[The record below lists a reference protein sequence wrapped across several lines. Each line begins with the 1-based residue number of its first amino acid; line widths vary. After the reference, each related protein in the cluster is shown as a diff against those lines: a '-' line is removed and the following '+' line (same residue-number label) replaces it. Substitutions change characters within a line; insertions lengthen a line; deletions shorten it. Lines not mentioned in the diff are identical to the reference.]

1 MYSTHWE
8 YMVKRNFS
16 TLMLILLPTRS
27 APVPITR
34 HTMDVQSTQCRI
46 FLNMENILV
55 YTVFSRHH
63 EFINNLIKHSINNI
77 IEQYHSFPMLVQK
90 LQQLS
95 AKITDEN
102 FVYEH
107 KVVIFFFFI
116 TIDCKMRY
124 FLLCSQQSPEEKSRH
139 RDILIKNIKM
149 APPGSMQTLT
159 NTNNPFL
166 GQSVVFRPLNSH
178 AAVSIF
184 MNISQEDFFDP
195 VYLSEDTQ
203 VIHDIF
209 IKIKEL
215 VLLS

>member
-1 MYSTHWE
+1 
-8 YMVKRNFS
+8 
-16 TLMLILLPTRS
+16 
-27 APVPITR
+27 
-34 HTMDVQSTQCRI
+34 
-46 FLNMENILV
+46 MENILV

-63 EFINNLIKHSINNI
+63 EFINNLIQHSINNI
-77 IEQYHSFPMLVQK
+77 IEQYQSFAMLVQK
-90 LQQLS
+90 LQLLS
-95 AKITDEN
+95 EKIKDAN

-107 KVVIFFFFI
+107 KVVLFFFFI

-124 FLLCSQQSPEEKSRH
+124 FLLCSQQSSNEKKRH
-139 RDILIKNIKM
+139 RDILIRNIKM

-159 NTNNPFL
+159 NTDNPFL
-166 GQSVVFRPLNSH
+166 GQSVVFQPLNSR

-184 MNISQEDFFDP
+184 INIAREDFFDP
-195 VYLSEDTQ
+195 VYLSEDVQ